1 MAAAALLWSLPFA
14 GAAAPLDGD
23 AERGRRIYERCQAC
37 HSLERNRSGPK
48 HCGLAGR
55 RAAGVEGYRYSR
67 ALQEAGIVWSAETLD
82 RFLEDPLGTVPGTRM
97 AYAGVKDEQERT
109 DLIAFLLQ
117 APGCTVER

>member
-1 MAAAALLWSLPFA
+1 VVAALICVLPFT
-14 GAAAPLDGD
+14 GTAAPLDGD
-23 AERGRRIYERCQAC
+23 AERGRQIYERCQAC

-55 RAAGVEGYRYSR
+55 KAAGVEGYRYSR

-97 AYAGVKDEQERT
+97 AYAGVKDGQERA

-117 APGCTVER
+117 APDCAAGK